1 MFRNDFT
8 PDVTRLLDEQ
18 PTTKK
23 DILQVVKTAEI
34 HRNDKHYLNLR
45 ACYEE
50 LQVLLIEHNLEDV
63 NNIQSMLKNV
73 TLKHSFR
80 LTRTNQLSSALERLR
95 AGGIDLLL
103 LNLDLPDSKGL
114 RGLDILQKFAKNLPV
129 VILTGEQDE
138 KEGIEALQR
147 GAQDYL
153 VKTELTGPLLVRALR
168 YACERKHL
176 ADALEQSWQ
185 KKQDQW
191 YSARVARCYECSR
204 FRTPSTSQ
212 SFPAC
217 DLPEDD
223 SLIGKKY
230 RHLIFESIH
239 KLRIKEDGIS
249 DHDQSVA
256 RLFAAKGYGA
266 REVVKFHQHVLREY
280 EEKVVPSVAREFS
293 SDARFVLIKV
303 LGRLADIYRDWAINF
318 SNNKDSG

>member
-1 MFRNDFT
+1 MR
-8 PDVTRLLDEQ
+8 VSKLDEQ
-18 PTTKK
+18 TVTEK
-23 DILQVVKTAEI
+23 DVLQVVKTAEI
-34 HRNDKHYLNLR
+34 LGKDQPYLNLR
-45 ACYEE
+45 TCYGE
-50 LQVLLIEHNLEDV
+50 LRVLLVEHNLEDV
-63 NNIQSMLKNV
+63 KNIQAMLKSI
-73 TLKHSFR
+73 TLKHPFK

-103 LNLDLPDSKGL
+103 LSLDLPDSKGL
-114 RGLDILQKFAKNLPV
+114 GSLEILKKTAKKIPV

-138 KEGIEALQR
+138 EQELEALKS

-153 VKTELTGPLLVRALR
+153 VKTELTGPLLVRTLR

-230 RHLIFESIH
+230 RHLIFESIQE
-239 KLRIKEDGIS
+239 LRTKEDGIS

-266 REVVKFHQHVLREY
+266 REVVKFHQRVLREY

-318 SNNKDSG
+318 SSSKNSD